1 MKNKE
6 NGKTAGFP
14 PRGGGRT
21 TAAAMA
27 TATGLGG
34 AFQNWLDV
42 AGQPTIRLVAMLDE
56 SVAYDRHWTLPFH
69 ALSLCVR
76 DNGADPSWAELPES
90 GRRMPF
96 EPGAVH
102 FTLAGTPM
110 RLRYTTANRHLCIHF
125 RCELLPGVDLFGG
138 RRGRFRLESPALA
151 RRIEEA
157 FADSDPLRRLA
168 RAETAALEA
177 IVPFWPDRPPV
188 DPERAAPFESVL
200 FALRDRVDART
211 GTADM
216 AAAAGWSEPGFSR
229 AFRAA
234 FGVSP
239 KQWLLHSLFDR
250 ALRLLSDPRL
260 SVKEAA
266 YRLNFS
272 TEFNFSRFVKRR
284 SGFSPTQLR
293 EGTRGPLLDRSH
305 GAENEMSAAR
315 F

>member
-1 MKNKE
+1 MKVKIL
-6 NGKTAGFP
+6 P
-14 PRGGGRT
+14 PHGCDRS
-21 TAAAMA
+21 A
-27 TATGLGG
+27 
-34 AFQNWLDV
+34 LD
-42 AGQPTIRLVAMLDE
+42 AR
-56 SVAYDRHWTLPFH
+56 
-69 ALSLCVR
+69 
-76 DNGADPSWAELPES
+76 SWAELPES

-229 AFRAA
+229 AFCAA

-293 EGTRGPLLDRSH
+293 EGTQGPLLDRSH
-305 GAENEMSAAR
+305 GAEK
-315 F
+315 

>member
-1 MKNKE
+1 ME
-6 NGKTAGFP
+6 SAF
-14 PRGGGRT
+14 
-21 TAAAMA
+21 
-27 TATGLGG
+27 
-34 AFQNWLDV
+34 FQNWFNV
-42 AGQPTIRLVAMLDE
+42 AAQPAVRLVAMFGEAVD
-56 SVAYDRHWTLPFH
+56 SDRLWTLPFH

-76 DNGADPSWAELPES
+76 DDRSDPSWAELPQS

-125 RCELLPGVDLFGG
+125 RCELLPGVDLFEG
-138 RRGRFRLESPALA
+138 RRGRFRLESPSLA

-157 FADSDPLRRLA
+157 FADPDPLRRLA
-168 RAETAALEA
+168 RAEAAALEA
-177 IVPFWPDRPPV
+177 IFPFWPDRPPV
-188 DPERAAPFESVL
+188 DPERAAPFEAAL

-211 GTADM
+211 GAADM
-216 AAAAGWSEPGFSR
+216 AAAADWSEPGFSR

-239 KQWLLHSLFDR
+239 KQWLLHALFDR
-250 ALRLLSDPRL
+250 ALRLLADPRL

-284 SGFSPTQLR
+284 SGFSPTRLR
-293 EGTRGPLLDRSH
+293 EGARGPLLDQTRN
-305 GAENEMSAAR
+305 AEK
-315 F
+315 